1 MPCTRSEEWGRR
13 ISGLRLLL
21 QEREGE
27 VAELQR
33 QLEGGQALAAQQ
45 AQRVAALEE
54 RIRQLLRQL
63 EAAQAGTGKG
73 GSTAAAVFVIVASS
87 MQERRKKAGSYIYCL
102 PAPACR

>member
-1 MPCTRSEEWGRR
+1 MSPHRPACFPDLCCSEEWGRR
-13 ISGLRLLL
+13 ISALRHLL

-33 QLEGGQALAAQQ
+33 MLEDSQRQQEGGHALAAQQ

-63 EAAQAGTGKG
+63 EAAEAGAAGRG
-73 GSTAAAVFVIVASS
+73 AVAAALES
-87 MQERRKKAGSYIYCL
+87 
-102 PAPACR
+102 APALGE

>member
-1 MPCTRSEEWGRR
+1 LPCTRSEEWGRR
-13 ISGLRLLL
+13 ISALRLLL

-33 QLEGGQALAAQQ
+33 LLEDSQRHLEGGQALAAQQ

-63 EAAQAGTGKG
+63 EAAQVGTGKG

-87 MQERRKKAGSYIYCL
+87 MQERRKKAGS
-102 PAPACR
+102 